1 MVKLFP
7 LLAGVLLFTTSCEK
21 AQKAQDAYS
30 NLSKLKD
37 AGEKLEAN
45 MDAAKDRRAERVK
58 NGDTLSLPYKDLENY
73 LPAEVSGYTAA
84 APSGQSMKTAGMAF
98 SSAERTFTRDTAD
111 VKVSIVDYNGANQL
125 YQGASAMF
133 SLGLES
139 EDDESLTK
147 EAKLNLDGV
156 KGSETFHKKTGGADV
171 TLAVGDRFLVTITG
185 TKQPDL
191 TLVET
196 VAKRMDLE
204 KMAKL

>member
-1 MVKLFP
+1 MTKLFP
-7 LLAGVLLFTTSCEK
+7 LLAATLLLTTSCEK

-30 NLSKLKD
+30 NLSKLSE
-37 AGEKLEAN
+37 AGKKLETT
-45 MDAAKDRRAERVK
+45 MEEAKDRRAERVQK
-58 NGDTLSLPYKDLENY
+58 GDTLSLPYKDLENY

-84 APSGQSMKTAGMAF
+84 APSGQSMRTAGMAF

-111 VKVSIVDYNGANQL
+111 VKVSVVDYNGANQL

-147 EAKLNLDGV
+147 EAKLDLNGV

-171 TLAVGDRFLVTITG
+171 TLAVGDRFLVTISG

-191 TLVET
+191 TLVEK
-196 VAKRMDLE
+196 VAKSMDLE

>member
-171 TLAVGDRFLVTITG
+171 TLAVGDRFLVTISG
-185 TKQPDL
+185 TKQKDL

-196 VAKRMDLE
+196 VAKSMDLQ
-204 KMAKL
+204 KMTKL

>member
-1 MVKLFP
+1 M
-7 LLAGVLLFTTSCEK
+7 E
-21 AQKAQDAYS
+21 
-30 NLSKLKD
+30 
-37 AGEKLEAN
+37 E
-45 MDAAKDRRAERVK
+45 AKDRRAERVK
-58 NGDTLSLPYKDLENY
+58 TDDTLSLPYKELENY

-111 VKVSIVDYNGANQL
+111 VKVSVVDYNGANQL

-147 EAKLNLDGV
+147 EAKLDLDGV

-171 TLAVGDRFLVTITG
+171 TLAVGDRFLVTISG
-185 TKQPDL
+185 TKQKDL

-196 VAKRMDLE
+196 VAKSMDLQ
-204 KMAKL
+204 KMTKL